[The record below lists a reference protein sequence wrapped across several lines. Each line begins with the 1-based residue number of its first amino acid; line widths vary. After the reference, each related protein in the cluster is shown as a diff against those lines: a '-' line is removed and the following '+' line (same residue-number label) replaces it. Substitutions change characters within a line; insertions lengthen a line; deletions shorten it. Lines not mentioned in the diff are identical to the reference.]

1 MGWPLF
7 FFNFF
12 IVIHSIVISMN
23 VENLKLIIDK
33 LPGDYIVLVKHGDL
47 EIPLSDIIE
56 VDIEH
61 GKLLLK

>member
-1 MGWPLF
+1 
-7 FFNFF
+7 
-12 IVIHSIVISMN
+12 MN

-33 LPGDYIVLVKHGDL
+33 LPRDYIVLVKHGDL

>member
-1 MGWPLF
+1 
-7 FFNFF
+7 
-12 IVIHSIVISMN
+12 MN